1 MVKFNTFTLT
11 KAPWRNSFANVKDLK
26 NLKYTVSGKSG
37 LPVEMPLIS
46 NKDKK
51 VAAMMQDSFN
61 FERAKDSIIIAQNY
75 SKK

>member
-1 MVKFNTFTLT
+1 MVRFDTFTFT

-26 NLKYTVSGKSG
+26 GLKYAVVGKSG
-37 LPVEMPLIS
+37 LPVDMPLIS

-51 VAAMMQDSFN
+51 IAAMMQDSFS